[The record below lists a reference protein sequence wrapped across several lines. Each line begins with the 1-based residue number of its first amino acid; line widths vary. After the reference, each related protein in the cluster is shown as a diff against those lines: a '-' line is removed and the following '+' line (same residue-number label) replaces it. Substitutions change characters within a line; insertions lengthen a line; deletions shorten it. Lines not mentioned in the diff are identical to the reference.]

1 MNVLNGYA
9 GKILQ
14 VNLNERRI
22 TSEDLNSDDARKF
35 IGGSGLG
42 AKILY
47 DETNQKTGPLDPDNI
62 LAYFTGPFGKSPIPS
77 SDRHSIVAKSPLTG
91 IWGESDVGGK
101 WGAWLKSIGYDGIV
115 IKGAAESPAYLYV
128 APDRIELRDAKHL
141 WGRDTYDIEGLL
153 EKELGHKIAVSCIGV
168 AGENLVKFASIMHD
182 GKHGR
187 AAGRCG
193 LGAVMGSKKLKAI
206 VLAKGKMNSNLYRA
220 QALKSEIK
228 QRILKIKES
237 RKDATLYGTSRSI
250 TPAEAL
256 GDLPIKNWR
265 LGNWSEGAEKIS
277 GRRVAETIL
286 VGRYACHG
294 CPMGCGR
301 VVKVSEGPFSPVDG
315 AGYEYETGALLGG
328 ACLVDSMEA
337 IAKGNELCNRYGLDT
352 ITTGAVVAF
361 AMEAFER
368 GVLKEADTA
377 GLRLK
382 WGDPQI
388 LLNVINWV
396 ARREGIGDILAE
408 GVKRAAEVLGQD
420 SARFALHVKGLE
432 LPAHDPRCFNG
443 LGLGYATSNR
453 GACHTDSFAYVY
465 EGRSTDASLGIHEP
479 SDRLGSAGKGK
490 FVATLQHYMA
500 LCDSLKICKFAAF
513 GLQASD
519 LHRWLNWVTGWDMD
533 FGEFL
538 KTGERIFNLKRLY
551 NVRCGIRRKDD
562 TLPHRIVTLEREG
575 LHAPEKLPEIENMLE
590 EYYAVRGW
598 DTDGVPRK
606 EKLAELGLRTI

>member
-1 MNVLNGYA
+1 
-9 GKILQ
+9 
-14 VNLNERRI
+14 
-22 TSEDLNSDDARKF
+22 
-35 IGGSGLG
+35 
-42 AKILY
+42 
-47 DETNQKTGPLDPDNI
+47 
-62 LAYFTGPFGKSPIPS
+62 
-77 SDRHSIVAKSPLTG
+77 
-91 IWGESDVGGK
+91 
-101 WGAWLKSIGYDGIV
+101 
-115 IKGAAESPAYLYV
+115 
-128 APDRIELRDAKHL
+128 
-141 WGRDTYDIEGLL
+141 
-153 EKELGHKIAVSCIGV
+153 
-168 AGENLVKFASIMHD
+168 
-182 GKHGR
+182 
-187 AAGRCG
+187 
-193 LGAVMGSKKLKAI
+193 
-206 VLAKGKMNSNLYRA
+206 
-220 QALKSEIK
+220 
-228 QRILKIKES
+228 
-237 RKDATLYGTSRSI
+237 
-250 TPAEAL
+250 
-256 GDLPIKNWR
+256 
-265 LGNWSEGAEKIS
+265 
-277 GRRVAETIL
+277 
-286 VGRYACHG
+286 
-294 CPMGCGR
+294 
-301 VVKVSEGPFSPVDG
+301 
-315 AGYEYETGALLGG
+315 
-328 ACLVDSMEA
+328 
-337 IAKGNELCNRYGLDT
+337 
-352 ITTGAVVAF
+352 
-361 AMEAFER
+361 
-368 GVLKEADTA
+368 
-377 GLRLK
+377 
-382 WGDPQI
+382 
-388 LLNVINWV
+388 V